1 MQPNINKKPKLV
13 VVSGAGLSASAG
25 IATYTDTVAGSGL
38 WSIHKME
45 SICVKGNEF
54 SDESI
59 DFYNN
64 FHALEA
70 AVKPSSVHA
79 LFARLQSQYGT
90 DRVKLH
96 TQNIDT
102 LLERAGCEAVHHVHG
117 NISEHKCANCGTV
130 ISSEQKVGMMF
141 PRSSEQKV
149 GMITRNLG
157 KKCCPEQ
164 RMRRNVVFYG
174 ERGYYAKMVDDLLDL
189 EPQDVFMLIGTSC
202 KAINADMY
210 VRSLTCRKIY
220 VNLAI
225 EKEVKI
231 EKYEKVVL
239 GKAEDNLEE
248 IEAFVLQVLQ

>member
-1 MQPNINKKPKLV
+1 MQNMNRKPKLV

-25 IATYTDTVAGSGL
+25 IATYSDIDSDSSSKSKQRGL

-70 AVKPSSVHA
+70 ATKPSSVHA
-79 LFARLQSQYGT
+79 LFARLQARYGV
-90 DRVKLH
+90 DRIKLH

-102 LLERAGCEAVHHVHG
+102 LLERAGCAAVHHVHG

-130 ISSEQKVGMMF
+130 IHEGLEQKVGMTDRGF
-141 PRSSEQKV
+141 
-149 GMITRNLG
+149 G
-157 KKCCPEQ
+157 KKCCLEQ
-164 RMRRNVVFYG
+164 KLRRNVVFYG
-174 ERGYYAKMVDDLLDL
+174 ERGYYTEMIDDLLDL
-189 EPQDVFMLIGTSC
+189 EQDDVFMLIGTSC
-202 KAINADMY
+202 KAINPDLY
-210 VRSLTCRKIY
+210 VRSIKCRKIY

-225 EKEVKI
+225 EKEVNVS
-231 EKYEKVVL
+231 KYEKVIL
-239 GKAEDNLEE
+239 GKAEDHLEE
-248 IEAFVLQVLQ
+248 IDAFVCGALRSP